1 MNALDILKQDHQKVK
16 GLFQEIR
23 KDSDRGRQKELFDKI
38 DTELEIHTHIEETV
52 FYPAVDEHEEFKDM
66 IAEALE
72 EHQEAKSLLDE
83 LEELGADD
91 HDFGSKLQQLME
103 AVEHHVEEEEGED
116 VPENPGGFRRR
127 RTRGIR
133 PRFGNAPKAQ
143 HIARLVRLQQVGFS
157 LNHMVRISFR
167 VARLGRSHR
176 EKERTI
182 YETKRNNIDIVFG
195 SGDDGPEYRAGIG
208 AIHWWKPE

>member
-16 GLFQEIR
+16 GLFQEMR

-66 IAEALE
+66 IAEARE
-72 EHQEAKSLLDE
+72 EHQEAKLLLDE

-103 AVEHHVEEEEGED
+103 AVEHHVEEEEGEM
-116 VPENPGGFRRR
+116 F
-127 RTRGIR
+127 
-133 PRFGNAPKAQ
+133 PKIQ
-143 HIARLVRLQQVGFS
+143 EVFDEDELEE
-157 LNHMVRISFR
+157 
-167 VARLGRSHR
+167 LGRDLEMAKGTAHR
-176 EKERTI
+176 KA
-182 YETKRNNIDIVFG
+182 
-195 SGDDGPEYRAGIG
+195 S
-208 AIHWWKPE
+208 

>member
-103 AVEHHVEEEEGED
+103 AVEHHVEEEEGEM
-116 VPENPGGFRRR
+116 F
-127 RTRGIR
+127 
-133 PRFGNAPKAQ
+133 PKIQ
-143 HIARLVRLQQVGFS
+143 EVFDEDELEE
-157 LNHMVRISFR
+157 
-167 VARLGRSHR
+167 LGRDLEMAKGTAHR
-176 EKERTI
+176 KA
-182 YETKRNNIDIVFG
+182 
-195 SGDDGPEYRAGIG
+195 S
-208 AIHWWKPE
+208 

>member
-83 LEELGADD
+83 LEELRADN

-103 AVEHHVEEEEGED
+103 AVEHHVEEEEGEM
-116 VPENPGGFRRR
+116 F
-127 RTRGIR
+127 
-133 PRFGNAPKAQ
+133 PKIQ
-143 HIARLVRLQQVGFS
+143 EVFDEDELEE
-157 LNHMVRISFR
+157 
-167 VARLGRSHR
+167 LGRDLEMAKGTAHR
-176 EKERTI
+176 KA
-182 YETKRNNIDIVFG
+182 
-195 SGDDGPEYRAGIG
+195 S
-208 AIHWWKPE
+208 